1 MCDAVV
7 PLSVRRSRAIEFSIV
22 SRASSRENHRAVGVV
37 KNSARTRRVS
47 VIFRRPVLP
56 FPIPPP
62 IPLLPLSRPFPPRYS
77 SCGATSLRR
86 VRVYATGG
94 NLLCDASRF
103 SRVFPSWIF
112 TTFPGT
118 GSSPSST
125 FTIVTAVRENSVKV
139 VRRKAP
145 ELRRSWRKRK
155 RRRGRRNRDTTAE
168 RAREGD
174 QQRIHVTGDGGPRQN
189 VSELLFFTLFALF
202 ERRALCE
209 KKQFDA
215 MWCNLN

>member
-1 MCDAVV
+1 V

-47 VIFRRPVLP
+47 VTFRLPVLP
-56 FPIPPP
+56 FPIPLP
-62 IPLLPLSRPFPPRYS
+62 IPLPPLSRPFPPRYS

-94 NLLCDASRF
+94 NLLCD
-103 SRVFPSWIF
+103 RVAIFPCVPVVRNRIF

-215 MWCNLN
+215 M